1 MKKKRYVEKIR
12 VGDPCSQDWHQMTG
26 NEEVRFCT
34 HCAKSVN
41 NLSAMTRRDA
51 MRLVRQ
57 SNGRICIRYIQH
69 PETNAPVF
77 ADQLIQISRRVPR
90 VAAGVMSASLSLS
103 AFAYAQG
110 GASRVRTEPAPSPQA
125 ETPAAVVTVKTTSDD
140 DVRAEVE
147 EPDEPTPFGSLSG
160 KVYDGAEAVVPGA
173 AVFLRDAE
181 GTEVFRT
188 TTDEEGGYTFERVP
202 FAKYQLAAS
211 APGFRERTLD
221 VRIRESKE
229 RVMNLTL
236 DIGAVTISGL
246 IAVSRVEYQGALM
259 SAVEEDDVEK
269 ARDLIASGEDVD
281 RKEDDDSTPLFVAVE
296 RGNLEMVRLL
306 LDFGANVNARND
318 EKQTPL
324 MMIDEDASIELV
336 ELLLRKDARVN
347 RVAENGDTALIRA
360 AARNVQPPVLKALI
374 DAGAELDVQNDEGLT
389 ALMNAA
395 DRENLETVRLLVM
408 AGVDVNLRDKEGDN
422 AWDHTAEEEIESF
435 LVSHGIELDP
445 EDLEGSP
452 EEPEEPEEPA

>member
-12 VGDPCSQDWHQMTG
+12 VEDPCSQDWHQMIG

-57 SNGRICIRYIQH
+57 SNGRLCIRYIQH
-69 PETNAPVF
+69 PETDAPVF

-110 GASRVRTEPAPSPQA
+110 GANRVRTEQVPSPQA
-125 ETPAAVVTVKTTSDD
+125 ENPAAVVAVKTTSDD
-140 DVRAEVE
+140 EARAEVN
-147 EPDEPTPFGSLSG
+147 EPDDPTPFGTLSG
-160 KVYDGAEAVVPGA
+160 KVFDMTEAVVAGA

-181 GTEVFRT
+181 GNEVFRT
-188 TTDEEGGYTFERVP
+188 TTDEEGSYRFERVP

-211 APGFRERTLD
+211 APGFREQTLE
-221 VRIRESKE
+221 VRIRESNE
-229 RVMNLTL
+229 RVTNLTL
-236 DIGAVTISGL
+236 DVGAVGGAIV
-246 IAVSRVEYQGALM
+246 VSRVEYQGALM
-259 SAVEEDDVEK
+259 SAVEDDDVEK
-269 ARDLIASGEDVD
+269 ARELIAAGEDVD
-281 RKEDDDSTPLFVAVE
+281 RQEDDDTTPLFVAVE
-296 RGNLEMVRLL
+296 HGNLEMVRLL
-306 LDFGANVNARND
+306 LDFGAKVNARND

-324 MMIDEDASIELV
+324 MMLDEDASVELV
-336 ELLLRKDARVN
+336 ELLLRKDAKVN

-360 AARNVQPPVLKALI
+360 AGQNVAPEVLKTMI

-389 ALMNAA
+389 ALMKAA
-395 DRENLETVRLLVM
+395 DRENLENVRLLVM
-408 AGVDVNLRDKEGDN
+408 AGADVNLRDEEGDN
-422 AWDHTAEEEIESF
+422 AWDHTAEEAIESF
-435 LVSHGIELDP
+435 LVSHGVQLDP

-452 EEPEEPEEPA
+452 DEPETEVPSP